1 MYLLNRINR
10 TRLIKYS
17 QEIEKANNESL
28 RDEAI
33 RGVIEDVENEENTYT
48 ITGDAVIE
56 GELYHEFVTIFGT
69 VEPVEEPTARA
80 IAMAEWD
87 WFDYVC

>member
-1 MYLLNRINR
+1 MKYVFTEQDKQDEVNKIELEGEDVM
-10 TRLIKYS
+10 LIGEY
-17 QEIEKANNESL
+17 
-28 RDEAI
+28 
-33 RGVIEDVENEENTYT
+33 IEDVENEKNTYT

>member
-1 MYLLNRINR
+1 MKYVFTEQDKQDEVNKIELEGEDVM
-10 TRLIKYS
+10 LIGEY
-17 QEIEKANNESL
+17 
-28 RDEAI
+28 
-33 RGVIEDVENEENTYT
+33 IEDVENEENTYT

-80 IAMAEWD
+80 IAIAEWD

>member
-1 MYLLNRINR
+1 M
-10 TRLIKYS
+10 KYVFTE
-17 QEIEKANNESL
+17 QDKQDEVNKIELEGE
-28 RDEAI
+28 DVMFIGEY
-33 RGVIEDVENEENTYT
+33 IEDVENEENTYT

>member
-1 MYLLNRINR
+1 MKYVFTEQDKLDEVNKIELVGEDVM
-10 TRLIKYS
+10 LIGEY
-17 QEIEKANNESL
+17 
-28 RDEAI
+28 
-33 RGVIEDVENEENTYT
+33 IEDVENEENTYT

-69 VEPVEEPTARA
+69 IEPVEEPTARA

>member
-1 MYLLNRINR
+1 MKYVFTEQDKQDEVNKIELEGEDVM
-10 TRLIKYS
+10 LIGEY
-17 QEIEKANNESL
+17 
-28 RDEAI
+28 
-33 RGVIEDVENEENTYT
+33 IEDVENEENTYT

-56 GELYHEFVTIFGT
+56 GELYHEFVTIFET

>member
-1 MYLLNRINR
+1 MKYVFTEQDKQDEVNKIELEGEDVM
-10 TRLIKYS
+10 LIGEY
-17 QEIEKANNESL
+17 
-28 RDEAI
+28 
-33 RGVIEDVENEENTYT
+33 IEDVENEENTYT

-69 VEPVEEPTARA
+69 VESVEEPTARA

>member
-1 MYLLNRINR
+1 MKYVFTEQDKQDEVNQIELEGEDVM
-10 TRLIKYS
+10 LIGEY
-17 QEIEKANNESL
+17 
-28 RDEAI
+28 
-33 RGVIEDVENEENTYT
+33 IEDVENEENTYT

>member
-1 MYLLNRINR
+1 MKYVFTEQDKHDEVNKIELEGEDVM
-10 TRLIKYS
+10 LIGEY
-17 QEIEKANNESL
+17 
-28 RDEAI
+28 
-33 RGVIEDVENEENTYT
+33 IEDVENEENTYT

>member
-1 MYLLNRINR
+1 MKYVFTEQDKLDEVNKIELEGEDVM
-10 TRLIKYS
+10 LIGEY
-17 QEIEKANNESL
+17 
-28 RDEAI
+28 
-33 RGVIEDVENEENTYT
+33 IEDVENEENTYT

-56 GELYHEFVTIFGT
+56 GELYHEFVTVFGT

>member
-1 MYLLNRINR
+1 MKYVFTEQDKLDEVNKIELEGEDVM
-10 TRLIKYS
+10 LIGEY
-17 QEIEKANNESL
+17 
-28 RDEAI
+28 
-33 RGVIEDVENEENTYT
+33 IEDVENEENTYT

-69 VEPVEEPTARA
+69 VEPVEEPTART

>member
-1 MYLLNRINR
+1 MKYVFTEQDKQDEVNKIELEGEDVM
-10 TRLIKYS
+10 LIGEY
-17 QEIEKANNESL
+17 
-28 RDEAI
+28 
-33 RGVIEDVENEENTYT
+33 IEDVENEENTYT

-69 VEPVEEPTARA
+69 VEPVEEPTVRA

>member
-1 MYLLNRINR
+1 MKYVFTEQDKQDEVNKIELEGEDVM
-10 TRLIKYS
+10 LIGEY
-17 QEIEKANNESL
+17 IEN
-28 RDEAI
+28 
-33 RGVIEDVENEENTYT
+33 VENEENTYT

>member
-1 MYLLNRINR
+1 MKYVFTEQDKQDEVNKIELEGEDVM
-10 TRLIKYS
+10 LIGEY
-17 QEIEKANNESL
+17 
-28 RDEAI
+28 
-33 RGVIEDVENEENTYT
+33 IEDVENEENTYT

-69 VEPVEEPTARA
+69 VEPVEELTARA

>member
-1 MYLLNRINR
+1 MIKKNVYTGQDNQNEVNKIELEGEDFM
-10 TRLIKYS
+10 LIGEY
-17 QEIEKANNESL
+17 
-28 RDEAI
+28 
-33 RGVIEDVENEENTYT
+33 IEDVENEENTYT

>member
-1 MYLLNRINR
+1 MKYVFTEQDKQDEVNKIELEGEDVM
-10 TRLIKYS
+10 LIGEY
-17 QEIEKANNESL
+17 
-28 RDEAI
+28 
-33 RGVIEDVENEENTYT
+33 IEDVENEENTYT

-69 VEPVEEPTARA
+69 VEPVEKPTARA

>member
-1 MYLLNRINR
+1 MKYVFTEQDKQDEVNKIELEGEDVM
-10 TRLIKYS
+10 LIGEY
-17 QEIEKANNESL
+17 
-28 RDEAI
+28 
-33 RGVIEDVENEENTYT
+33 IEDVENEENTYT

-69 VEPVEEPTARA
+69 VEPVEKRTART

>member
-1 MYLLNRINR
+1 MKYVFTEQDKQDEVNKIELEGEDVM
-10 TRLIKYS
+10 LIGEY
-17 QEIEKANNESL
+17 
-28 RDEAI
+28 
-33 RGVIEDVENEENTYT
+33 IEDVENEENTYT

>member
-1 MYLLNRINR
+1 MKYVFTEQDKQDEVNKIELEGEDVM
-10 TRLIKYS
+10 LIGEY
-17 QEIEKANNESL
+17 
-28 RDEAI
+28 
-33 RGVIEDVENEENTYT
+33 IEDVENEKNTYT

-87 WFDYVC
+87 WFDYVCWN

>member
-1 MYLLNRINR
+1 MKYVFTEQDKKDEVNKIELEGEDVM
-10 TRLIKYS
+10 LIGEY
-17 QEIEKANNESL
+17 
-28 RDEAI
+28 
-33 RGVIEDVENEENTYT
+33 IEDVENEENTYT

>member
-1 MYLLNRINR
+1 MKYVFTEQYKQDEVNKIELEGEDVM
-10 TRLIKYS
+10 LIGEY
-17 QEIEKANNESL
+17 
-28 RDEAI
+28 
-33 RGVIEDVENEENTYT
+33 IEDVENEENTYT

-80 IAMAEWD
+80 IAMADWD

>member
-1 MYLLNRINR
+1 MKYVFTEQDKLDEVNKIELEGEDVM
-10 TRLIKYS
+10 LIGEY
-17 QEIEKANNESL
+17 
-28 RDEAI
+28 
-33 RGVIEDVENEENTYT
+33 IEDVENEENTYT